1 MKPEVGLHKATE
13 FSLYLAWEAVSRSD
27 VSNFERSSAHGRLA
41 MTRPSAATSA
51 MKLGTATHAAI
62 LEPETF
68 EAGWVAAPKVDRRT
82 KVGRETWAKFEAAN
96 ATREVLRAEEFA
108 QVEGMRDA
116 VQAHPIAKQL
126 LAAPGAVELSFVWE
140 RNVEGAGTIL
150 CKGRAD
156 RFTVFDGSPVIVDVK
171 TTEDASPTADGFVRS
186 CAKFGYAL
194 QAAWYLDGMAAIA
207 PGERR
212 FLFVAVEKKPPYAV
226 AVHELDQ
233 WSLNS
238 GRIQY
243 ERLLARYARAMTTDT
258 WEGYPNQ
265 VHQIEL
271 PVWARRQMEGD
282 EFDDVI
288 Y

>member
-1 MKPEVGLHKATE
+1 MKPTVGLHKGIE
-13 FSLYLAWEAVSRSD
+13 FEDYLAWEAVSRSTISD
-27 VSNFERSSAHGRLA
+27 FERSAAHGRQA
-41 MTRPSAATSA
+41 MTRPARATAA
-51 MKLGTATHAAI
+51 MKVGSATHAAI

-82 KVGRETWAKFEAAN
+82 KAGRETWANFEAAN
-96 ATREVLRAEEFA
+96 STREVLTAEEFA
-108 QVEGMRDA
+108 RVEAMRQS
-116 VQAHPIAKQL
+116 VFAHPIARRL
-126 LAAPGAVELSFVWE
+126 LTEPGEVELSFAWE
-140 RNVEGAGTIL
+140 REVKGAGTVL

-156 RFTVFDGSPVIVDVK
+156 RFTVFDGSPVLLDLK
-171 TTEDASPTADGFVRS
+171 TTEDASPDADGFVRS

-212 FLFVAVEKKPPYAV
+212 FLFVAVEKSPPYAV

-233 WSLNS
+233 WSVNS

-243 ERLLARYARAMTTDT
+243 ERLLARYATAKTTDT

-282 EFDDVI
+282 EFDDVL